1 MDSKLIQPLLTTAIL
16 GGTTT
21 TLPHPIIG
29 SSSTPYETTEESFY
43 DDISESSTKVFE
55 HFTTEEILLASS
67 SSSSRTH
74 RSLNVLTNVLK
85 PGICLKGCNTVFW
98 IFTIVSMVLNWFGS
112 SGRIGNILVNYRA
125 VATED
130 KSFAQGLMLMMISL
144 FGLIPGPIIFGRI
157 IDSTC
162 LKWTKTCTGNGNC
175 QLYDQEAF
183 RVTINSV
190 ACCKFPSEIIF

>member
-29 SSSTPYETTEESFY
+29 SSSTPYGTTEESFY

-55 HFTTEEILLASS
+55 HYTTEEILLASS
-67 SSSSRTH
+67 SSSRTR

-190 ACCKFPSEIIF
+190 ACCKFQSEIIS

>member
-16 GGTTT
+16 GRTTT

-29 SSSTPYETTEESFY
+29 SSSSPYETTESSY
-43 DDISESSTKVFE
+43 DDISESSSRVLE
-55 HFTTEEILLASS
+55 HYTTEEILLASS
-67 SSSSRTH
+67 ISSRTR
-74 RSLNVLTNVLK
+74 RSFNDLTNVLK

-125 VATED
+125 VSTED
-130 KSFAQGLMLMMISL
+130 KSFAQGLMLMMVSL

-183 RVTINSV
+183 RVTINTV
-190 ACCKFPSEIIF
+190 ACCKFQSEIIF

>member
-16 GGTTT
+16 GGTAT

-29 SSSTPYETTEESFY
+29 SSSTPYGTTEESFY

-55 HFTTEEILLASS
+55 HYTTEEILLASS
-67 SSSSRTH
+67 SSSRTR
-74 RSLNVLTNVLK
+74 RSLSDLTNVLK